1 MTFVGNFLSKIPKI
15 YYLVTW
21 HFKHFFAVLL
31 FNSYNN
37 LNFRAK
43 NYFFASFFLIHEFWQ
58 KSRMRLFYWFSDIV
72 SLTAFCQISDFKPFM
87 QFYFQVLV
95 GPTDAFRQYFLF
107 LWCMRQLWFYFL
119 HCVSWS
125 IFRKNFGKFLIIIKV
140 RDLRRCG
147 FEKLPI

>member
-1 MTFVGNFLSKIPKI
+1 MHDFWHKSSKIRITKNVSFEFSRQKI
-15 YYLVTW
+15 
-21 HFKHFFAVLL
+21 L
-31 FNSYNN
+31 F
-37 LNFRAK
+37 LIL
-43 NYFFASFFLIHEFWQ
+43 FLIHEFWQ
-58 KSRMRLFYWFSDIV
+58 KNRKNIYKSKMRLYDWFSDIV
-72 SLTAFCQISDFKPFM
+72 SITAFCQISYFKPFM